1 MRPRRAESPTRPGR
15 RRSGVALL
23 TAGLLSVGLWGGGAP
38 GAVAEEA
45 GAGAGSG
52 VAERSGPR
60 LEALDRGLVAVAQEE
75 GV

>member
-1 MRPRRAESPTRPGR
+1 MPRSR
-15 RRSGVALL
+15 RVRGAAAVAL
-23 TAGLLSVGLWGGGAP
+23 AGLLSVGLWGGGAP
-38 GAVAEEA
+38 GAVAEDA